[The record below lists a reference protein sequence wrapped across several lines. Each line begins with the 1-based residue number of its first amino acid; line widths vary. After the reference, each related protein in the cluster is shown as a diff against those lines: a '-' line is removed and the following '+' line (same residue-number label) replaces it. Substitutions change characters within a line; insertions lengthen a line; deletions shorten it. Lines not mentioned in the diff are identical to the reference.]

1 MSVNNK
7 RVFYVK
13 YLAHEIYTEILRQ
26 RPDVRLDRLENDS
39 PENISAPVLAAAH
52 AYQVGAARDE
62 LARRFHVD
70 ADLLARAPNLLIVS
84 SNGAGYDPV
93 DVEACTA
100 AGVVV
105 VNQSGGNA
113 HSVAEHALAM
123 MLTLSKRIIEAD
135 RALRREANVSR
146 NALMGGEIQG
156 KTIGIVGLGNVGRRI
171 AALCNGL
178 FGMKVLAYD
187 PYLSAEEMAARGGE
201 KVELDELMR
210 RSDFVSISCPLT
222 RENRG
227 MIGARQ
233 FALMQP
239 HAYFITTARG
249 FIHDEAA
256 LFEAL
261 RDKRIAGAGLD
272 VWAKEP
278 PPPDHPLLQFDN
290 VIASPHTAGVTREA
304 RENMGRIAAEQMLD
318 TLDGKRPPRI
328 INPEVWPAYA
338 RRFEQTF
345 GFAPAQ
351 GGAPVR

>member
-1 MSVNNK
+1 MMSVNNK

-13 YLAHEIYTEILRQ
+13 YLANEIYADILRA
-26 RPDVRLDRLENDS
+26 RPDVRLDRLENES
-39 PENISAPVLAAAH
+39 PDEISAPILAAAH
-52 AYQVGAARDE
+52 AYQIGAARDE
-62 LARRFHVD
+62 LARHFHVD
-70 ADLLARAPNLLIVS
+70 HDLLKRAPNLLIVS

-100 AGVVV
+100 AGVLV

-123 MLTLSKRIIEAD
+123 LITLSKRIIQAD
-135 RALRREANVSR
+135 RAIRREANVNR
-146 NALMGGEIQG
+146 NALIGTEVQG
-156 KTIGIVGLGNVGRRI
+156 KTVGIVGLGNVGRRI
-171 AALCNGL
+171 AALCNSL

-187 PYLSAEEMAARGGE
+187 PYLTAEEMAKRGGE
-201 KVELDELMR
+201 KVELDDLLR
-210 RSDFVSISCPLT
+210 RSDFVSISCPLNN
-222 RENRG
+222 ENRG
-227 MIGARQ
+227 MIGTRQ

-290 VIASPHTAGVTREA
+290 VVASPHTAGVTKEA

-338 RRFEQTF
+338 KRFERTF
-345 GFAPAQ
+345 GFAP
-351 GGAPVR
+351 G